1 MSIIYRDY
9 QRNYQTFYNNGFS
22 EGSRTQN
29 ERGLYT
35 ALKFNLTK
43 KWSINTYADVFSFPW
58 LKYLVEA
65 PSEGHELFIQPTY
78 KPNREL
84 EIYARFREQKRQRN
98 SRFND
103 GTVTS
108 IEDVIQRNYRFNF
121 SYKITEGIRLKT
133 RLEYVTVDRESV
145 GLESGMIFTQDFIYR
160 PKSSPLDLSLR
171 YALFDT
177 DSYDT
182 RIYTYESNALYVFS
196 VPAYYYKGSRAY
208 ALIRYTFLRK
218 IDVWVKYGRN
228 IYANRSS
235 LGSGSEMINQNTRSD
250 ITVQLRFKI

>member
-1 MSIIYRDY
+1 
-9 QRNYQTFYNNGFS
+9 
-22 EGSRTQN
+22 
-29 ERGLYT
+29 
-35 ALKFNLTK
+35 
-43 KWSINTYADVFSFPW
+43 
-58 LKYLVEA
+58 
-65 PSEGHELFIQPTY
+65 FIQPTY

-103 GTVTS
+103 GSVTP
-108 IEDVIQRNYRFNF
+108 IEDVLQRNYRLNF
-121 SYKITEGIRLKT
+121 SYKITEGVRLKT
-133 RLEYVTVDRESV
+133 RVEYVTVDRESV
-145 GLESGMIFTQDFIYR
+145 GPESGMIFTQDLIYR

-171 YALFDT
+171 YAVFDT

-208 ALIRYTFLRK
+208 ALIRYTFFRK
-218 IDVWVKYGRN
+218 VDVWVKYGRN

-250 ITVQLRFKI
+250 ITVQLRIKL